1 MKKKRLGEVLR
12 ERGHIS
18 AADLNQAIQ
27 DQQGRLIHLGELMLA
42 RGMVAK
48 KTSSPPSPRYPASLI
63 STAPRF
69 SSNPQP

>member
-1 MKKKRLGEVLR
+1 MKTKRLGEVLR

-48 KTSSPPSPRYPASLI
+48 
-63 STAPRF
+63 
-69 SSNPQP
+69 